1 MGDDKTRCPSCGVV
15 GSEWISAWVGSW
27 WGVSLGFWERG
38 ALVLDEG
45 VIGERLRSADAEP
58 DECQRYPITDFL
70 DNAGVAENDL
80 VHDDVVSVFP
90 VFRHGTPPRFVGL
103 GFLEEKT
110 GVLLLRLCVFK
121 RRRAAESGRPFR
133 AFKSRQR
140 IDRLLDVRP
149 TGSAFVWIG
158 LGMPRALIYR
168 ECREAIATQFGHFL
182 RSVFGVEVVTANAAS
197 LISTVEEHHQL
208 QAARR
213 VRASAH
219 SAPPGVLWV

>member
-1 MGDDKTRCPSCGVV
+1 MGNSVGDFGNEGVV
-15 GSEWISAWVGSW
+15 
-27 WGVSLGFWERG
+27 F
-38 ALVLDEG
+38 DEG
-45 VIGERLRSADAEP
+45 VIGKRLRFTESES
-58 DECQRYPITDFL
+58 DERQRNPVVQFL
-70 DNAGVAENDL
+70 DNASVAENDL

-158 LGMPRALIYR
+158 LGMPRALICR